1 MRRKNQILAL
11 GLAAVLTAASAVPAF
26 AGYAPTGPGAEPE
39 PEKYD
44 AATLSKLQD
53 NVLEYDELALRVR
66 EYNPNISEAWRK
78 YGESK
83 EDYQNMLTEL
93 ESTYDKSMD
102 NIDDVLKPLKQAKK
116 LMPQLKSSV
125 KQMESLKSGYHS
137 LVQGIRD
144 TVTNWD
150 TSKVN
155 TATIRQYEKQ
165 VVSGAQSAMI
175 GYKQLLL
182 NEESLESGLTLLNA
196 VYQSTQNQAANGLAT
211 QSQVLSARQQLES
224 TQATK
229 LTLTANEQKLRQT
242 LCTMLGWKYDAVPEI
257 RDVPAADLARID
269 GMNPEKDKQAAQ
281 DNNFTI
287 RYNVLDLDNKDAG
300 SVEYQNLQRTIKQ
313 EKEEVSSSLV
323 NLYNDVLQKRNELQ
337 TAKAAYELEKTK
349 METADRKWQ
358 LGTIG
363 RLEYMQQQ
371 NALKTKEIAVKTGDL
386 ALFQAMETYDWAVK
400 GNLKLSQ

>member
-1 MRRKNQILAL
+1 MKRKHQILAL
-11 GLAAVLTAASAVPAF
+11 GLAAVLASASVVPAF

-44 AATLSKLQD
+44 AETLAKLQD
-53 NVLEYDELALRVR
+53 NVLEYDELTLRVR

-116 LMPQLKSSV
+116 LMPQLKSSL

-175 GYKQLLL
+175 GYNTIVDNKATLETLVDLYQKQCDMYERMAGLGLANQTDLVSAQTSLIGAKAQLASLQSQEDSVYRTLCLLL
-182 NEESLESGLTLLNA
+182 GYDTNSGVQIQNLPAFDMGRLDGMNLEADTKKAIGNNYTLIGQRTSAKGETNAQIAARLNTINEG
-196 VYQSTQNQAANGLAT
+196 
-211 QSQVLSARQQLES
+211 
-224 TQATK
+224 
-229 LTLTANEQKLRQT
+229 EQKLTIEMQR
-242 LCTMLGWKYDAVPEI
+242 LY
-257 RDVPAADLARID
+257 
-269 GMNPEKDKQAAQ
+269 Q
-281 DNNFTI
+281 D
-287 RYNVLDLDNKDAG
+287 VLDK
-300 SVEYQNLQRTIKQ
+300 
-313 EKEEVSSSLV
+313 
-323 NLYNDVLQKRNELQ
+323 
-337 TAKAAYELEKTK
+337 KAAYEAAQTGYAAAEKSNGAAQRQYQNGLLSE
-349 METADRKWQ
+349 MQ
-358 LGTIG
+358 YVGTQISYNQKKAAKEAAE
-363 RLEYMQQQ
+363 LDLWSAM
-371 NALKTKEIAVKTGDL
+371 NA
-386 ALFQAMETYDWAVK
+386 YDWGIEGLATVE
-400 GNLKLSQ
+400 